1 MKRDYFP
8 KVIELEEVTSHS
20 EPTVQIVRPH
30 EFNKLAHVKA
40 ASEALDYIKDI
51 KPEPGKTIIL
61 VLAMTAGE
69 IYGANRNGD
78 AFHASPVRA
87 GPVLLTEEE
96 GLRHHY
102 KTFETNAHCFR
113 HHANRDPEKKIG
125 DVLKAFYNEHMHRVE
140 LLLAIEHARAADVIE
155 QIERGEFPAVSMGT
169 KVAYDVCALCGN
181 KAPSRAQYC
190 DHAKYQ
196 LGELLPNGKR
206 IFVWNPKPKFFDI
219 SIVRRPADRL
229 GFMMKKVAEA
239 VPEFHSGAELGE
251 HYEDASHKI
260 ADLGKLSIISKI
272 LNGGIAAAK
281 DSGGE
286 THELKQFADNVAMPA
301 AQRMPPL
308 ADSDIRQMLQYR
320 PAEVLATLSSMG
332 IMLTTPEFLKFFVWK
347 AAPDLEIPADMLGR
361 AVGLQAQIFR
371 LLADSP
377 QLLDEISE
385 TGYLDESPEN
395 VNLVLAKKLEP
406 LVEKRSQTR
415 DWLYKRALHPA
426 YDYSGSGG
434 PAPGVYYPGMTELVS
449 ATDPQTGRQHQTTM
463 AAVKRTQGI
472 ARRRQAGHLL
482 GGGALLAGAAA
493 LLPGPLR
500 ALSPLL
506 AGSGT
511 QQLGRLSDYQTVPSD
526 HPNAPIYR
534 KVRPRQNDIWS
545 GSGFAGTELAEKQS
559 SYEGLDVTSA
569 AIKLAM
575 DVLHQKRQRNQKIA
589 LLLDGDELT
598 FDQAAQK
605 IGDAIFL

>member
-1 MKRDYFP
+1 MIRDYFP

-40 ASEALDYIKDI
+40 ASEALDYIKDV
-51 KPEPGKTIIL
+51 KPVPGKTIIL
-61 VLAMTAGE
+61 VLAMTAGDW
-69 IYGANRNGD
+69 YQPNRNGD
-78 AFHASPVRA
+78 AWNERSVRA
-87 GPVLLTEEE
+87 GPVIIPEAD
-96 GLRHHY
+96 GLRHYH
-102 KTFETNAHCFR
+102 KTFESNAKIYR
-113 HHANRDPEKKIG
+113 HHVNKDPEKRIG
-125 DVLKAFYNEHMHRVE
+125 DVLRSFYNEHMHRVE
-140 LLLAIEHARAADVIE
+140 LLLALEHKRAEDIIA
-155 QIERGEFPAVSMGT
+155 QIERGEFPAVSMGC
-169 KVAYDVCALCGN
+169 KIPADCCSICGN
-181 KAPSRAQYC
+181 FAPSRAQYC

-206 IFVWNPKPKFFDI
+206 VFVWNPKPKFFDI

-229 GFMMKKVAEA
+229 GFMMKKVAESI
-239 VPEFHSGAELGE
+239 PEFRSGAELGE
-251 HYEDASHKI
+251 YYEDASHKV

-272 LNGGIAAAK
+272 LNGGVAAAK

-286 THELKQFADNVAMPA
+286 VHELKQFADNVAMPA
-301 AQRMPPL
+301 ARRMPPL

-320 PAEVLATLSSMG
+320 PAEVFATLASMG
-332 IMLTTPEFLKFFVWK
+332 IILTTPEFLKFFVWK
-347 AAPDLEIPADMLGR
+347 AAPDLEIPADMLSR
-361 AVGLQAQIFR
+361 AVGLQAQIFH
-371 LLADSP
+371 LLADNP
-377 QLLDEISE
+377 QLLDEIAE
-385 TGYLDESPEN
+385 TGYLDESPDN

-426 YDYSGSGG
+426 YDNSGG
-434 PAPGVYYPGMTELVS
+434 GGLTPGVYYPGMTELVN
-449 ATDPQTGRQHQTTM
+449 ATDPQTGRQYQTTM

-482 GGGALLAGAAA
+482 GGGALMAGAAA

-506 AGSGT
+506 AGPGV
-511 QQLGRLSDYQTVPSD
+511 QQLGRMSDYQTVPSD
-526 HPNAPIYR
+526 HPNAPVYR

-559 SYEGLDVTSA
+559 SYAGLDVTSA

-575 DVLHQKRQRNQKIA
+575 DVLHQKRLRNQKIA
-589 LLLDGDELT
+589 LLLDGDEVT
-598 FDQAAQK
+598 FDQAADK
-605 IGDAIFL
+605 IGDAICL